1 MKAKRAYH
9 FSELIAMFKK
19 GFRPLFAFF
28 AKVAGINTSENLRE
42 LRNVDV
48 IESKAYAKHKKL
60 LSRMQ

>member
-1 MKAKRAYH
+1 
-9 FSELIAMFKK
+9 MFKK

-42 LRNVDV
+42 LSNVDV